1 MPIKIT
7 RRARNIIVAVA
18 VLFGLILIAIAALP
32 ASLFRGTAERALA
45 ANFDTAVRIGGL
57 ERESVFS
64 FQPVINVSE
73 VHVAQP
79 AWAGKGE
86 LLSIRSL
93 RVRVHPLSLLLGKFD
108 AELLSAQG
116 VRAQLVRDANRRENW
131 RRESGSS
138 DGGSAG
144 RDMAGLRIQDAVI
157 QYRDAVQD
165 RQLTLNVTVDPT
177 KGLVATGAGTIGGS
191 PVKLTARGGAM
202 TAGKP
207 WPFDAIIEGPA
218 LGVHARGSMAG
229 PLRTDRMQF
238 RINARGS
245 DLKQVDRVIEAGLFG
260 TQPVDLAADVRRE
273 DNAWIVQNLVGKIG
287 ESDLTGHVTARK
299 VDGRTKL
306 DGEAHF
312 RRLRFDDLA
321 SDLGNAKALALE
333 RAQGLKLVPNTR
345 INIRK
350 ISKTDGRI
358 TVRADQIIGGRR
370 PSSLTSISGVL
381 NLDNRLLTVTDLRIG
396 LKKGV
401 ITGKVTVDQRDG
413 QPEPRV
419 TMALDM
425 ANSSIAALAGDADDI
440 DARVDARVRLTGTGS
455 TIREVVGRS
464 NGSIGAV
471 ARSGALPRKIAAMLG
486 FDIGKG
492 LLGAGEGQ
500 TALRCAVIALDMRG
514 GRGSLNPF
522 LIDTGLS
529 QTRGTG
535 TISFPSEALAIT
547 LSGAPKGNAALR
559 LPGTINASG
568 TIREPQIVVPKE
580 TKSFGNILKSVG
592 RAITGK
598 NGPAPADADCAALTN
613 RALGGR

>member
-1 MPIKIT
+1 MT
-7 RRARNIIVAVA
+7 RRARNVAVVA
-18 VLFGLILIAIAALP
+18 VIAVCLILVAVAALP

-45 ANFDTAVRIGGL
+45 ANFDTAVRIGAL

-64 FQPVINVSE
+64 FQPVIKVSD

-131 RRESGSS
+131 RREPGS
-138 DGGSAG
+138 DGGSEG
-144 RDMAGLRIQDAVI
+144 HDMAGLRIEDAVI

-165 RQLTLNVTVDPT
+165 RQLTLNVAVDPA
-177 KGLVATGAGTIGGS
+177 KGLVATGSGTIGGS
-191 PVKLTARGGAM
+191 PVKLAARGPAM
-202 TAGKP
+202 AAGKP
-207 WPFDAIIEGPA
+207 WPFDAVIDGPT
-218 LGVHARGSMAG
+218 LGIRARGSMAG

-238 RINARGS
+238 RITARGN

-273 DNAWIVQNLVGKIG
+273 DNAWIVQNLVGRIG
-287 ESDLTGHVTARK
+287 QSDLLGHITARK
-299 VDGRTKL
+299 VDGRMKL

-312 RRLRFDDLA
+312 RRLQFDDLA
-321 SDLGNAKALALE
+321 SDAGRAKALALE
-333 RAQGLKLVPNTR
+333 QAQGLKLVPNTR

-350 ISKTDGRI
+350 IDKTDGRI
-358 TVRADQIIGGRR
+358 VVRADQIFGGRR

-381 NLDNRLLTVTDLRIG
+381 DLDHRLLTVTDLRIG

-419 TMALDM
+419 TLALDM
-425 ANSSIAALAGDADDI
+425 TGSSIATLAGGMDDDI
-440 DARVDARVRLTGTGS
+440 DARVDARVRVTGIGS
-455 TIREVVGRS
+455 TIREAVGRS
-464 NGSIGAV
+464 NGAIGAV
-471 ARSGALPRKIAAMLG
+471 ARDGALPRKIAAMLG

-492 LLGAGEGQ
+492 LFGAGKGQ
-500 TALRCAVIALDMRG
+500 TALRCAVIRLDMRG
-514 GRGSLNPF
+514 GRGSLDPF

-547 LSGAPKGNAALR
+547 LAGAPKGDAALR

-568 TIREPQIVVPKE
+568 TIREPRIVVPKE

-592 RAITGK
+592 RAISGK
-598 NGPAPADADCAALTN
+598 NGPAAIDADCATLTSQ
-613 RALGGR
+613 ALGHP